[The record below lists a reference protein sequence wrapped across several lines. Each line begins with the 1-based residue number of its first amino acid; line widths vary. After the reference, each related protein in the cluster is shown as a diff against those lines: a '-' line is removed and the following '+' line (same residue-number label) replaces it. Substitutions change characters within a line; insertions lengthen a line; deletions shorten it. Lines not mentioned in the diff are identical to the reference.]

1 MNVVGMMS
9 VPKKNN
15 LWRFLMNTNEIID
28 TLCNMSPALRKEL
41 LNKLVTFVL
50 SDLSEAEKKELLQTV
65 LAGQK
70 KDRQVIEMV
79 EH

>member
-1 MNVVGMMS
+1 
-9 VPKKNN
+9 
-15 LWRFLMNTNEIID
+15 MNTNEIID